1 MVRMKLK
8 VIDRTVSVS
17 LVVPVYKSMS
27 TLPEFY
33 ARAQAALEQ
42 TCDDW
47 EIILVDDASPDQT
60 WFAALALHEQDPRV
74 KVIRFARNKGQQHA
88 TLCGISYACK
98 RYVVTIDDDLQC
110 FPEDLSLF
118 IDQLQA
124 GKHVVIGKIPMAEK
138 QHSAWR
144 NLASW
149 LNQKLVSK
157 VLGKPTDFGLS
168 SYRAMSQQV
177 AKQLARYQG
186 SHPHIAAM
194 LFNSVPLSMMAN
206 VTIRHAPR
214 ADGGPSTYTL
224 GKMFKTL
231 SFLIINY
238 SLLPLRYVVIWGFM
252 VSASSIFFAI
262 FVLLR
267 TLLTDHVVPG
277 WASLAILVSFLTGN
291 ILLALGVQ
299 GEYLGRLVEN
309 ATHLSQ
315 FPIIEEHVD

>member
-1 MVRMKLK
+1 MRLK
-8 VIDRTVSVS
+8 VIDKTVSVS
-17 LVVPVYKSMS
+17 LVVPVYKSAS
-27 TLPEFY
+27 TLPQFY
-33 ARAQAALEQ
+33 ERARATLDQI
-42 TCDDW
+42 CDDW

-60 WFAALALHEQDPRV
+60 WLAALALHEQDRRV
-74 KVIRFARNKGQQHA
+74 KVVRFAKNKGQQHA
-88 TLCGISYACK
+88 TLCGIGYACK
-98 RYVVTIDDDLQC
+98 RCVVTIDDDLQC
-110 FPEDLSLF
+110 FPEDLPLF

-144 NLASW
+144 NMASRI
-149 LNQKLVSK
+149 NQKLVSK
-157 VLGKPTDFGLS
+157 VMGKPTGFSLS

-177 AKQLARYQG
+177 ARQLARYKG

-194 LFNSVPLSMMAN
+194 LFNSVPVSMMAN
-206 VTIRHAPR
+206 VSIRHAPR

-231 SFLIINY
+231 SFLIVNY
-238 SLLPLRYVVIWGFM
+238 SLLPLRYVSIWGFL
-252 VSASSIFFAI
+252 VSASSILFAMY
-262 FVLLR
+262 VLLR
-267 TLLTDHVVPG
+267 TLLTDQIVPG
-277 WASLAILVSFLTGN
+277 WASLAILLSFLAGN

-315 FPIIEEHVD
+315 FPIIEEHVE

>member
-1 MVRMKLK
+1 MRLK

-17 LVVPVYKSMS
+17 LVVPVYRSAS

-33 ARAQAALEQ
+33 ARARTVLDQL
-42 TCDDW
+42 CDDW
-47 EIILVDDASPDQT
+47 EIVLVDDASPDQT

-74 KVIRFARNKGQQHA
+74 KAVRFAKNKGQQHA

-110 FPEDLSLF
+110 FPEDLPLF
-118 IDQLQA
+118 IEQLQA
-124 GKHVVIGKIPMAEK
+124 GKHVVIGKIPMTEK
-138 QHSAWR
+138 RHSAWR
-144 NLASW
+144 NLASS

-157 VLGKPTDFGLS
+157 IMGKPTGFGLS
-168 SYRAMSQQV
+168 SYRAMSQLV
-177 AKQLARYQG
+177 AKQLAKYQG

-194 LFNSVPLSMMAN
+194 LFNSVPVSMMAN
-206 VTIRHAPR
+206 VTIRHASR

-231 SFLIINY
+231 SFLVINY

-252 VSASSIFFAI
+252 VSASSILFAVFI
-262 FVLLR
+262 LLR
-267 TLLTDHVVPG
+267 TLLTDHIVPG
-277 WASLAILVSFLTGN
+277 WASLAILVSFLAGN

-315 FPIIEEHVD
+315 FPIIEEHIE